1 MRGRLIR
8 TTLRRGL
15 LGLLLA
21 GTLAAA
27 DAREYTVL
35 VRAPH
40 HDIREAVVSVDV
52 TVPGGAAFVA
62 VSRDATPVPSQARFD
77 GDRAQVAWIVRDLK
91 REETIRYQLSFEKQ
105 APGAPAAP
113 RAAPS
118 VEGAQTR
125 REPSSGVRVDRR
137 GEDLE
142 IRIDGELFTRY
153 DTTTGP
159 NKPYFYPLV
168 GPGGRRLT
176 RRYPIEKSEGESTD
190 HPHHRGL
197 WFTHGAVNGV
207 DFWSEGATAGKTV
220 HRHYE
225 RIESGPVYGAFRA
238 RTDWIA
244 PDGKKVCEDVRD
256 VRVYPL
262 ADGRLMDVDVT
273 IRATNGPV
281 VLGDTKEGAFGVRVA
296 DSMRVRGGG
305 GHIETSAGKKDGD
318 AWGKR
323 AEWVDT
329 YGPVDGAT
337 VGIALMDHP
346 QNLRHPTWWHAR
358 DYGLFAA
365 NPFGIHDF
373 EASQPAGAGDHTIPA
388 GGALTLRY
396 RLYLHR
402 GSTSEARVAEV
413 WAAYADPPTV
423 EVLSGGRTR

>member
-1 MRGRLIR
+1 MRGIVIG
-8 TTLRRGL
+8 TTFYRVLAS
-15 LGLLLA
+15 LLLA

-40 HDIREAVVSVDV
+40 RDLHDAVV
-52 TVPGGAAFVA
+52 TVEITAPGSAAFTA
-62 VSRDATPVPSQARFD
+62 VRRDGTLVPSQVRLD
-77 GDRAQVAWIVRDLK
+77 GDRAQVAWIVPDLK
-91 REETIRYQLSFEKQ
+91 RGDAIRYQLEVSSH
-105 APGAPAAP
+105 PPAAP
-113 RAAPS
+113 SPSLAP
-118 VEGAQTR
+118 
-125 REPSSGVRVDRR
+125 GVRIDRR
-137 GEDLE
+137 GNDLE

-153 DTTTGP
+153 DTSTGP

-168 GPGGRRLT
+168 GPGDRRLT
-176 RRYPIEKSEGESTD
+176 RRYPIEKSVGESTD

-197 WFTHGAVNGV
+197 WFTHGAVNGL
-207 DFWSEGATAGKTV
+207 DFWSEGARAGKTV
-220 HRHYE
+220 HRQYE
-225 RIESGPVYGAFRA
+225 RIEGGPVYGAFRA

-244 PDGKKVCEDVRD
+244 PDGKKICEDVRD

-262 ADGRLMDVDVT
+262 ADGRLMDVEVT
-273 IRATNGPV
+273 LHATDGPV
-281 VLGDTKEGAFGVRVA
+281 VLGDTKEGAFGIRVA

-329 YGPVDGAT
+329 YGPVDSAV

-373 EASQPAGAGDHTIPA
+373 EASRPAGAGDYTLPA
-388 GGALTLRY
+388 GGTLRLRY

-413 WAAYADPPTV
+413 WAAYAEPPTV
-423 EVLSGGRTR
+423 EVLSGGTGR